1 MELKIGLAKELLSR
15 ALPKQKV
22 RVLMDFLK
30 YYVRFADHENNI
42 IFEEELHKITGR
54 TITMGIEELLLDR
67 AKYEGRIEGILEGT
81 MQGKLEGQRAI
92 ALEMKLDNFPIAQIA
107 KLTKLSPSEI
117 AKL

>member
-1 MELKIGLAKELLSR
+1 MELKIGLVKELLSR

-67 AKYEGRIEGILEGT
+67 AKYEGRIEGKLE
-81 MQGKLEGQRAI
+81 GKLEEQRAI
-92 ALEMKLDNFPIAQIA
+92 ALEMKLGNFSIAQIA
-107 KLTKLSPSEI
+107 KLTKLPPSEI

>member
-67 AKYEGRIEGILEGT
+67 AKYEGHIE
-81 MQGKLEGQRAI
+81 GKLEGQRAI